1 MPLQYS
7 AEFRRR
13 ALALIDEGRPASVV
27 AVDLGIAQ
35 ATMFRWL
42 RQARVDRGELPGET
56 STESTQLKAALKRI
70 RELEVELEATRLA
83 AKELRDSS
91 IRPKGATRWSRP

>member
-13 ALALIDEGRPASVV
+13 AVALVDEGRPASTV
-27 AVDLGIAQ
+27 AVDLGVAQ

-42 RQARVDRGELPGET
+42 RQARVDRGEIPGE
-56 STESTQLKAALKRI
+56 SSAEATQLKAALRRI
-70 RELEVELEATRLA
+70 RELEQELHATRLA
-83 AKELRDSS
+83 AKELRDPT
-91 IRPKGATRWSRP
+91 IRPKGGSRW